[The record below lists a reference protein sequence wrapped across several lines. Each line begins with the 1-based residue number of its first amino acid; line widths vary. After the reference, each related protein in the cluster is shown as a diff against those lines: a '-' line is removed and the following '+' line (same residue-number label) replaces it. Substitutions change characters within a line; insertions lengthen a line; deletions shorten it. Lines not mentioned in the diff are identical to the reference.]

1 MAFESEE
8 SVVELTSQA
17 TPANEPTPPPADQA
31 ATTGAA
37 RGAGLRNRRPFRR
50 SRWAGYAVL
59 LVALTGVGSAY
70 GLATSRSGV
79 AAVGDPSQQITA
91 GRALYLQGCSSC
103 HGAAAQGGQDAP
115 SLIGVGAAAVDFQ
128 VSTGRMPLK
137 IQGAQ
142 AERKPSR
149 YTPEQIDQLAAYI
162 ASLAPGPAIPGKEQY
177 TPSQPDIGYGGNL
190 FRTNCSSCHNFVGAG
205 GALADGKHAP
215 SLNDATDKQIYEAML
230 TGPGTM
236 PVFGD
241 KQLTP
246 QEKQDV
252 IAYLNQMKA
261 TPDPGGANLGRS
273 GAVAEGLVAFL
284 AGMTVLAGV
293 AMWIGARAK
302 RAA

>member
-1 MAFESEE
+1 MANEPEE
-8 SVVELTSQA
+8 SVVELDSVA
-17 TPANEPTPPPADQA
+17 TPASEPAQPSAGPTGTNPA
-31 ATTGAA
+31 
-37 RGAGLRNRRPFRR
+37 RRRSRFRR
-50 SRWAGYAVL
+50 SRWAAYVVL

-70 GLATSRSGV
+70 GFATSRNGV
-79 AAVGDPSQQITA
+79 AAVGDPSQQVAA
-91 GRALYLQGCSSC
+91 GHALYLQGCSSC
-103 HGAAAQGGQDAP
+103 HGVAAQGGADAP
-115 SLIGVGAAAVDFQ
+115 SLIGVGAASVDFQ
-128 VSTGRMPLK
+128 LSTGRMPLK

-142 AERKPSR
+142 AERKDPR
-149 YTPEQIDQLAAYI
+149 YSPEEIADLAAYV
-162 ASLAPGPAIPGKEQY
+162 ASLAPGPAIPGKDAY

-215 SLNDATDKQIYEAML
+215 SLYDATDKEIYEAML
-230 TGPGTM
+230 TGPGSM

-241 KQLTP
+241 KQLTA
-246 QEKQDV
+246 QDKQDI

-261 TPDPGGANLGRS
+261 VPDPGGANLGRS

-284 AGMTVLAGV
+284 AGMVVLAGV

>member
-1 MAFESEE
+1 
-8 SVVELTSQA
+8 
-17 TPANEPTPPPADQA
+17 
-31 ATTGAA
+31 
-37 RGAGLRNRRPFRR
+37 
-50 SRWAGYAVL
+50 VL
-59 LVALTGVGSAY
+59 LVALMGVGSAY
-70 GLATSRSGV
+70 GFATSRSGV
-79 AAVGDPSQQITA
+79 AAVGDPSQQVEA

-103 HGAAAQGGQDAP
+103 HGTAAQGGTDAP

-137 IQGAQ
+137 NQGAQ
-142 AERKPSR
+142 AERKPAR
-149 YTPEQIDQLAAYI
+149 YTPEQIADLAAYV
-162 ASLAPGPAIPGKEQY
+162 ASLAPGPAIPGKDQY
-177 TPSQPDIGYGGNL
+177 TPTEPDIGYGGNL

-215 SLNDATDKQIYEAML
+215 ALYDATDKEIYEAML

-241 KQLTP
+241 KQLTA
-246 QEKQDV
+246 QEKQDI

-261 TPDPGGANLGRS
+261 VPDPGGANLGRS

>member
-1 MAFESEE
+1 MANEPEE
-8 SVVELTSQA
+8 SVVELTSGA
-17 TPANEPTPPPADQA
+17 TPASEPAQPSARPTGSKPA
-31 ATTGAA
+31 
-37 RGAGLRNRRPFRR
+37 RRRSPFRR
-50 SRWAGYAVL
+50 SRWAAYAVL
-59 LVALTGVGSAY
+59 LVALMGVGSAY
-70 GLATSRSGV
+70 GFATSRSGV
-79 AAVGDPSQQITA
+79 AAVGDPSQQVEA

-103 HGAAAQGGQDAP
+103 HGTAAQGGTDAP

-137 IQGAQ
+137 NQGAQ
-142 AERKPSR
+142 AERKPAR
-149 YTPEQIDQLAAYI
+149 YTPEQIADLAAYV
-162 ASLAPGPAIPGKEQY
+162 ASLAPGPAIPGKDQY
-177 TPSQPDIGYGGNL
+177 TPTEPDIGYGGNL

-215 SLNDATDKQIYEAML
+215 ALYDATDKEIYEAML

-241 KQLTP
+241 KQLTA
-246 QEKQDV
+246 QEKQDI

-261 TPDPGGANLGRS
+261 VPDPGGANLGRS